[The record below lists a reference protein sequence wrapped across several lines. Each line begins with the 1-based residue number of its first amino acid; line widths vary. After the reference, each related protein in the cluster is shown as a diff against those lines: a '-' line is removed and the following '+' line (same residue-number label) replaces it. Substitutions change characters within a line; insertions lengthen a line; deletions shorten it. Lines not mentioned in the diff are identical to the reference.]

1 MSASAQH
8 SSGQKSSPRVL
19 RACDR
24 CRYRKVRC
32 DGNSPCSGCRP
43 GGHDCVFRP
52 PRQTRQRR
60 QHTRH
65 FAEGP
70 QAGFQREPST
80 YQQLQLPESSLIAPL
95 RSTAHVLQD
104 PVQFKRQME
113 LRAGIGVTN
122 VETGSFQFYGPSSHF
137 CFIERM
143 CQRIDRTTNE
153 TMLTPRAST
162 TGSLGKWNL
171 ERFMFLMDGNHPAST
186 NPEAYIS
193 REIGTSLIRSF
204 FEIMH
209 PQVPVLNHVDIFEQ
223 WEDMGKPPRQQG
235 VSKCKEIL
243 FMVLAIGA
251 RVAIAEG
258 QHDTSVL
265 QDWAEHFSSKANGLH
280 TTFEDLSLSSTHFLL
295 LKAMYAYQVMRPNEA
310 WLYLGHAARSA
321 MALGINRQQVV
332 NGTNTTVHSLK
343 RTFWI
348 IYAHERWTSL
358 YTGRPSTFR
367 DDLVDA
373 PYPEDFPV
381 ANTSDNDTK
390 TEFSDSLMLCGFV
403 RAMADIGR
411 VADRVFLE
419 IYSPKNISSISHPMQ
434 GRDITT
440 EVEMLLESAIR
451 KLPLNLHFFD
461 TSLPLGHGWQEIQRL
476 ILGCHYYLVRMLMH
490 RPALLFAALFD
501 SKEEAQRNAEGSFDI
516 GMSIQE
522 TTKAASKMIDLVH
535 DVYFRRYPRAR
546 FDGSSAS
553 LLVSAC
559 TTLLYD
565 VLDPKTN
572 ADHAKDAFIA
582 VERGVECLDQIHHL
596 GQTTG
601 KSLSLDVMQ
610 IAKNT
615 LRSST
620 VDPELS
626 QNLFGEFPWLQYPN
640 PSGSGPLVSAH
651 PDTLTVPS
659 TIHQELAPPLATDLQ
674 ESSHV
679 STPEASYMAH
689 WLEAGFAPEEI
700 PSCLF

>member
-1 MSASAQH
+1 MSDSNQAQL
-8 SSGQKSSPRVL
+8 SSVHKSSPRIL

-24 CRYRKVRC
+24 CRFRKVRC
-32 DGNSPCSGCRP
+32 DGNSPCAGCRP
-43 GGHDCVFRP
+43 GGHACVFRP
-52 PRQTRQRR
+52 PRQTRQKR
-60 QHTRH
+60 QHT
-65 FAEGP
+65 
-70 QAGFQREPST
+70 QRAIST
-80 YQQLQLPESSLIAPL
+80 CSQIQLPGSSPITSLHPTP
-95 RSTAHVLQD
+95 RVLHD

-143 CQRIDRTTNE
+143 CQRINRTTNE

-162 TGSLGKWNL
+162 AGSLGKWNL
-171 ERFMFLMDGNHPAST
+171 ERFMFSVDNNHPAST
-186 NPEAYIS
+186 NPDAYIA
-193 REIGTSLIRSF
+193 REVGTTLIQSF

-209 PQVPVLNHVDIFEQ
+209 PQIPVLNHVDIFEQ
-223 WEDMGKPPRQQG
+223 WEEMGKPPGQQSA
-235 VSKCKEIL
+235 SKCKEIL

-251 RVAIAEG
+251 RVVIAEG
-258 QHDTSVL
+258 QQDTSVL
-265 QDWAEHFSSKANGLH
+265 QDWADHFASKANQLH

-295 LKAMYAYQVMRPNEA
+295 LKAVYAYQVMRPNEA

-332 NGTNTTVHSLK
+332 NGANTTVHSLK
-343 RTFWI
+343 RTFWV
-348 IYAHERWTSL
+348 IYAHERCCSL

-367 DDLVDA
+367 DDLIDA
-373 PYPEDFPV
+373 PYPEDLPV
-381 ANTSDNDTK
+381 LNTSENDTK
-390 TEFSDSLMLCGFV
+390 SEFSDSLLLCGYV
-403 RAMADIGR
+403 RGIADIGR

-419 IYSPKNISSISHPMQ
+419 IYSPKNISSISHPVR
-434 GRDITT
+434 GRNITT
-440 EVEMLLESAIR
+440 EVEMALESAIR

-461 TSLPLGHGWQEIQRL
+461 TTLPLGHGWQEMQRL
-476 ILGCHYYLVRMLMH
+476 TLGCQYYLVRMLMH

-501 SKEEAQRNAEGSFDI
+501 SREEAQRNAEGSLDI
-516 GMSIQE
+516 DLSIRE
-522 TTKAASKMIDLVH
+522 TTKAASNMIDLVH

-565 VLDPKTN
+565 VLGPKTN
-572 ADHAKDAFIA
+572 ADHAKDAFTA

-601 KSLSLDVMQ
+601 KALSLDVMQ

-626 QNLFGEFPWLQYPN
+626 QNLFGEFPWLQYVS
-640 PSGSGPLVSAH
+640 PSGSGPLASA
-651 PDTLTVPS
+651 PPNTLTVPS
-659 TIHQELAPPLATDLQ
+659 PIPHGLASPLTTNPQ
-674 ESSHV
+674 ESSHF
-679 STPEASYMAH
+679 SASEANYMAH